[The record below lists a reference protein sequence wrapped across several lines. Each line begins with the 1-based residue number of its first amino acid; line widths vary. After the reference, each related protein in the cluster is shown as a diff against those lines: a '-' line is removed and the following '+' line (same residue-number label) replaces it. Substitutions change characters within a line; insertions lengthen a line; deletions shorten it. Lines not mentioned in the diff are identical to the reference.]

1 MNNKN
6 EELFNRMS
14 NNKINK
20 RSLGISLKGKRKINL
35 GQEINFT
42 KSINTLILNING
54 EKPLIIYKKSP
65 NKNRK
70 IEIKQNNY
78 MSDGGMKKKNKR
90 FFNLISNYSN
100 KKEKINN
107 LVKEKN
113 SSSGIKNKKY
123 KSFSFS
129 IKKEKKKK
137 NNYFESEIK
146 DSNLIKN
153 KSKGDF
159 KYNLFLKKQQNNS
172 YGKNISNQN
181 ENNNRQLNNNKNI
194 LINNL
199 INEKHYEPKFPKNQV
214 QKF

>member
-78 MSDGGMKKKNKR
+78 MSDGGMKKKK
-90 FFNLISNYSN
+90 
-100 KKEKINN
+100 
-107 LVKEKN
+107 
-113 SSSGIKNKKY
+113 
-123 KSFSFS
+123 
-129 IKKEKKKK
+129 
-137 NNYFESEIK
+137 
-146 DSNLIKN
+146 
-153 KSKGDF
+153 
-159 KYNLFLKKQQNNS
+159 
-172 YGKNISNQN
+172 
-181 ENNNRQLNNNKNI
+181 
-194 LINNL
+194 
-199 INEKHYEPKFPKNQV
+199 
-214 QKF
+214 